1 MKDEIHPVSRRFIED
16 FGRMTQSI
24 GAGRVL
30 GQLYA
35 YLYFSQEPR
44 TLGDMQKGLGISKG
58 SASMAV
64 RQLEQWGGVR
74 RVWVHGDRKDY
85 YEANDWFGQIV
96 RNVLLDRIGT
106 SLASSA
112 RLIEDARDEL
122 AKKNGSETAAFI
134 RGRVGQL
141 EAFQAKAHRLWNS
154 PILKRFLQ

>member
-1 MKDEIHPVSRRFIED
+1 
-16 FGRMTQSI
+16 MTQSI

-35 YLYFSQEPR
+35 YLYFSPGPR
-44 TLGDMQKGLGISKG
+44 SLGDMQAGLGISKG

-74 RVWVHGDRKDY
+74 RVWVQGDRKDY
-85 YEANDWFGQIV
+85 YEANDWFGQII

-112 RLIEDARDEL
+112 RLIEDAREEL
-122 AKKNGSETAAFI
+122 SEKNGSEQAEFI
-134 RGRVGQL
+134 RDRVEQL
-141 EAFQAKAHRLWNS
+141 EAFQAKAQRLWSS
-154 PILKRFLQ
+154 PILKRFLE